1 MELKLK
7 NISKSY
13 GKREI
18 LNNINLEINNG
29 IYGLL
34 GANGVGK
41 STLFNIIS
49 GYMSSDKGKII
60 YPKVD
65 SKKEVLLSVLPQNFC
80 GYPEMTILEFLEY
93 IAMIKGGWDKKD
105 IKREIKEKI
114 EIFHLQSKAKN
125 KLKTLSGGQLRRVGL
140 AQAFLLNPRIILLD
154 EPTTGLDPKERIQ
167 LKNYISQQRKKQI
180 IFIST
185 HIVPDL
191 EDITDEI
198 FILKNGNFVEE
209 GEESVL
215 LQKLHNRVW
224 EINAKDINLCQNNE
238 PDIIIV
244 KEYQK
249 EGEEKLRI
257 ISEQLFNI
265 QKRNMSP
272 TLEDLYLLHFSGG
285 SYDKI

>member
-13 GKREI
+13 GEKEI
-18 LNNINLEINNG
+18 LSNINLEMNNG

-41 STLFNIIS
+41 STLFNILS
-49 GYMSSDKGKII
+49 GYIRSDRGKVF
-60 YPKVD
+60 YPKVNA
-65 SKKEVLLSVLPQNFC
+65 KKEVLLSVLPQNFC
-80 GYPEMTILEFLEY
+80 GYPEMSILEFLEY
-93 IAMIKGGWDKKD
+93 IAMIKGDWNKKD

-114 EIFHLQSKAKN
+114 EIFNLQSKAKN

-198 FILKNGNFVEE
+198 FMLKNGNFVEE
-209 GEESVL
+209 GEENIL
-215 LQKLHNRVW
+215 LQKLQNKVW
-224 EINAKDINLCQNNE
+224 EIDGKDIDLCDNYDSNM
-238 PDIIIV
+238 IIV

-249 EGEEKLRI
+249 DGEEKLRI
-257 ISEQLFNI
+257 ISEQQLYI
-265 QKRNMSP
+265 PKRNLSP
-272 TLEDLYLLHFSGG
+272 TLEDLYLLHFNGE